1 MRILLFAN
9 TDWYLYNFRASLI
22 ERLSS
27 DDNEV
32 ILVAPAGEYFT
43 RLEAKNVKCFA
54 IDWRRG
60 RFSLWRELKVV
71 FQLIRIYRQT
81 KPTIAHHF
89 TLKCI
94 VYGTVASTVTAVPGV
109 VNSVTGLGYT
119 FISDKIQ
126 AKGLRFCL
134 TYVLRLGAKKKNS
147 HLVVQNKADERLI
160 QKVTRVSSHK
170 LHLIHGSGVNLEK
183 YKPASSRSSS
193 TRKVL
198 MAARLLKDKGVREFI
213 GAAKEILERRGDTE
227 FVLAGDL
234 DHGNPASIRQPEID
248 SWKTIRGLT
257 LVGHV
262 RNIIPILQE
271 SDIFVLPS
279 YREGFSKVLLEAAA
293 CELPIVTTN
302 VPGCK
307 EIVDDGRTGILV
319 DVGSAS
325 SLAEAINR
333 LLDSHETRLAMG
345 KLGRAKIC
353 ESFDEATIVS
363 QTYSVYDR
371 ILRALP

>member
-1 MRILLFAN
+1 VRILLFAN

-60 RFSLWRELKVV
+60 RFSPWRELKVV

-94 VYGTVASTVTAVPGV
+94 VYGTVASTVAGVPGV
-109 VNSVTGLGYT
+109 VNSITGLGYA
-119 FISDKIQ
+119 FISDKIRT
-126 AKGLRFCL
+126 KGLRFCL
-134 TYVLRLGAKKKNS
+134 TYVLRLVAKKKNS

-160 QKVTRVSSHK
+160 QKVTRVSSHE

-183 YKPASSRSSS
+183 YKPASSRSGS
-193 TRKVL
+193 TKKVL

-213 GAAKEILERRGDTE
+213 GAAREILERRGDTE

-257 LVGHV
+257 MAGHV
-262 RNIIPILQE
+262 RDIIPILQE

-293 CELPIVTTN
+293 CQLPIVTTN

-319 DVGSAS
+319 DAGSVS
-325 SLAEAINR
+325 SLVEAINR

>member
-9 TDWYLYNFRASLI
+9 TDWYLYNFRVSLI

-27 DDNEV
+27 DSCEV
-32 ILVAPAGEYFT
+32 ILVAPAGEYFS
-43 RLEAKNVKCFA
+43 RLEAKNVKCLP

-94 VYGTVASTVTAVPGV
+94 VYGTVASTITAVPGV
-109 VNSVTGLGYT
+109 VNSVTGLGYA
-119 FISDKIQ
+119 FISDKIR

-134 TYVLRLGAKKKNS
+134 TNILRLVSKKKNS
-147 HLVVQNKADERLI
+147 HLIVQNKSDERLI

-170 LHLIHGSGVNLEK
+170 LHLVHGSGVNLEK
-183 YKPASSRSSS
+183 YKPASNRSSS
-193 TRKVL
+193 TIKVL

-213 GAAKEILERRGDTE
+213 GAAKETLEHRGDVE

-248 SWKTIRGLT
+248 SWKTIKGLT
-257 LVGHV
+257 MAGHV
-262 RNIIPILQE
+262 RDIIPIMQD

-293 CELPIVTTN
+293 CQLPIVTTN

-319 DVGSAS
+319 DVGSVL
-325 SLAEAINR
+325 SLVEAINQ

-345 KLGRAKIC
+345 KSGRAKVR
-353 ESFDEATIVS
+353 ESFDEAKIIS
-363 QTYSVYDR
+363 QTCAVYAVV
-371 ILRALP
+371 LRALP